1 MVVDDVQEDLNS
13 GPVQRLDH
21 IPELVERPQR
31 IAAGTVAVMGGEKR
45 KGGIPPVIAQSRGT
59 ILLVK
64 GEDGEQFDRADSEV
78 LQVWGFFR
86 QSGIGAPPGGRDA
99 GTGMSGEA
107 AHMHLV

>member
-21 IPELVERPQR
+21 IPELIEHPQR
-31 IAAGTVAVMGGEKR
+31 IAAGTVAVMRGEKR
-45 KGGIPPVIAQSRGT
+45 QGGIPPVIAQSRGT

-64 GEDGEQFDRADSEV
+64 GEDGEQFDCSDSEV

-86 QSGIGAPPGGRDA
+86 KPGISAAPGGCNA
-99 GTGMSGEA
+99 GARMPG
-107 AHMHLV
+107 